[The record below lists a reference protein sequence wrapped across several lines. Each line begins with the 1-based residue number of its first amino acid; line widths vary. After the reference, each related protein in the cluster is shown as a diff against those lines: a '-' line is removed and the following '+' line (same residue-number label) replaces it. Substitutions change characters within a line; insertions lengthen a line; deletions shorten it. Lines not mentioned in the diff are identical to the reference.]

1 MIRQHSEKAYLKTAW
16 LSRRFWCVKTGGKG
30 VFVSGDWRHV
40 AHQTEQDTEE
50 FPNICRLPP
59 AAAVPWVGRGKSKP
73 PSGSSW
79 PTGRGRSSCRLMAL
93 NNQQVVLR

>member
-1 MIRQHSEKAYLKTAW
+1 MICQHSEKAYLKTGW
-16 LSRRFWCVKTGGKG
+16 LSRQVLVREDRRKG
-30 VFVSGDWRHV
+30 VFVNGDWRHV

-59 AAAVPWVGRGKSKP
+59 AAAVAWLGRGKSKP
-73 PSGSSW
+73 SSGSSR

-93 NNQQVVLR
+93 NNQQVVLC